1 MGIVMLT
8 EMLAQLEFAAEQ
20 SKEKAFMRTKNCNTS
35 VSLLLHAFNTAT
47 GKLQSEKAPSA
58 FFSTE
63 VSADKLAK

>member
-1 MGIVMLT
+1 MLSFSRDQT
-8 EMLAQLEFAAEQ
+8 RYGNGTDEAAPV
-20 SKEKAFMRTKNCNTS
+20 SPS